1 MADRKTNEKK
11 MKATY
16 DISGIT
22 LNMPTF
28 TLIGVPEE
36 EKEKSIK
43 SIFGDIMVENFP
55 ILKKETDI

>member
-1 MADRKTNEKK
+1 